1 MNERQNNALDFLLY
15 SYCSISFDDLNELN
29 SKEVLGYLVDRAYK
43 DAASHVLSVEPKRDS
58 DPKKTAREAL
68 IMRINILSDTS
79 QSYDLWHHE
88 LCERICEIYRDNS
101 NKTSMSYG
109 IAQKWVN
116 MTMKNLM
123 VVYDVACL
131 TDASNFTFVE
141 KYGPLIEQYRE
152 QFHVPVDSYII
163 DRSWSLDDNS
173 VDLPLKDDKTKRIK
187 KYATPSSY
195 VKPWSQWKDNDNK
208 EEGEKNEYQRFQ
220 ESLRKALAEVP
231 IDWEGPAW
239 IEQAKKRNRKTDLEK
254 E

>member
-1 MNERQNNALDFLLY
+1 MDKGQNNALDFLLY

-43 DAASHVLSVEPKRDS
+43 DAASHVLSVEPTS
-58 DPKKTAREAL
+58 NFDPKKTAREAL

-88 LCERICEIYRDNS
+88 LCERICKIYREQS

-123 VVYDVACL
+123 VVCDVACL
-131 TDASNFTFVE
+131 TDAANSKFVE
-141 KYGPLIEQYRE
+141 KYGPLIEEQRK

-163 DRSWSLDDNS
+163 DQSWPLKEDDKKT
-173 VDLPLKDDKTKRIK
+173 VALPLKDNTKRDREYK
-187 KYATPSSY
+187 TPSSY
-195 VKPWSQWKDNDNK
+195 VKAWSKWDDKKIQDTN
-208 EEGEKNEYQRFQ
+208 KNEYQLFQ
-220 ESLRKALAEVP
+220 ESLRKALKESP

-239 IEQAKKRNRKTDLEK
+239 IEQAKKRNRPKTN
-254 E
+254 

>member
-79 QSYDLWHHE
+79 QSYDFWHHE
-88 LCERICEIYRDNS
+88 LCERICKIYRDQS

-123 VVYDVACL
+123 VVCDVAYL
-131 TDASNFTFVE
+131 TDAVNSKFVE
-141 KYGPLIEQYRE
+141 EYGPLIEEHRK

-163 DRSWSLDDNS
+163 DQSWPLKEDDKKT
-173 VDLPLKDDKTKRIK
+173 VALPLIDNKTKRDREYK
-187 KYATPSSY
+187 TPSSY
-195 VKPWSQWKDNDNK
+195 VKAWSKWDDKKIQDTN
-208 EEGEKNEYQRFQ
+208 KNEYQLFQ
-220 ESLRKALAEVP
+220 ESLRKALKESP

-239 IEQAKKRNRKTDLEK
+239 IEQAKKRNRPKTN
-254 E
+254 